1 MNFGIN
7 LSFAVKRWPEPEIWA
22 KMVRETI
29 GVEQVQ
35 FTFDLLDPWT
45 PEPMRSSMAEKIS
58 QSTMNWGIRIESAF
72 GGLASY
78 TYNNLLHPDI
88 DGRRISIEWWKRAMD
103 LTVKIGSSIV
113 GGPLGG
119 MSITDAVNI
128 NRKKTLYNILLDE
141 IAELTHIA
149 KNSGIKKFY
158 IECTPLAREIPYS
171 IEQAKRLIND
181 LTNRC
186 EVPIE
191 FLIDV
196 GHALYQ
202 PLYGEKADLNEWL
215 RDLNPYIGALHLQN
229 TDYQSD
235 SHWGWPN
242 NQGLFDVE
250 LFVKQLQIANL
261 QDVPCFL
268 EVIYPFE
275 MDDEEV
281 KRNVISSVQH
291 CKKYFI

>member
-22 KMVRETI
+22 KMVRETMGI
-29 GVEQVQ
+29 EQVQ

-58 QSTMNWGIRIESAF
+58 QSTMNWGVRIESAF
-72 GGLASY
+72 CGLASY

-119 MSITDAVNI
+119 MSITDAANTD
-128 NRKKTLYNILLDE
+128 RKKNLYDILIDE
-141 IAELTHIA
+141 ITELTHIA
-149 KNSGIKKFY
+149 KTSGIKKFH
-158 IECTPLAREIPYS
+158 IECTPLNREIPYS
-171 IEQAKRLIND
+171 IEQVKGLIND
-181 LTNRC
+181 IANRC
-186 EVPIE
+186 EVPVE

-215 RDLNPYIGALHLQN
+215 RALNPHIGAFHLQN

-242 NQGLFDVE
+242 SRGIFDVA
-250 LFVKQLQIANL
+250 LFVKQLRNANL
-261 QDVPCFL
+261 QDIPCFL
-268 EVIYPFE
+268 EIIYPFE

-281 KRNVISSVQH
+281 KRNVVSSVQH

>member
-22 KMVRETI
+22 KMVRETMGI
-29 GVEQVQ
+29 EQVQ

-45 PEPMRSSMAEKIS
+45 PEPMRSSIAEKIS
-58 QSTMNWGIRIESAF
+58 QSTMNWGVRIESAF
-72 GGLASY
+72 CGLASY

-103 LTVKIGSSIV
+103 LTIKIGSSIV

-119 MSITDAVNI
+119 MSITDATNTD
-128 NRKKTLYNILLDE
+128 RKKNLYDILLDE
-141 IAELTHIA
+141 ITELTHIA
-149 KNSGIKKFY
+149 KTSGIKKFH
-158 IECTPLAREIPYS
+158 IECTPLNREIPYS
-171 IEQAKRLIND
+171 IEQAKGLIND
-181 LTNRC
+181 IANRC
-186 EVPIE
+186 EVPVE

-215 RDLNPYIGALHLQN
+215 RALNPHIGAFHLQN

-242 NQGLFDVE
+242 SRGIFDVA
-250 LFVKQLQIANL
+250 LFVKQLQNANL
-261 QDVPCFL
+261 QDIPCFL

-291 CKKYFI
+291 CKKYFV